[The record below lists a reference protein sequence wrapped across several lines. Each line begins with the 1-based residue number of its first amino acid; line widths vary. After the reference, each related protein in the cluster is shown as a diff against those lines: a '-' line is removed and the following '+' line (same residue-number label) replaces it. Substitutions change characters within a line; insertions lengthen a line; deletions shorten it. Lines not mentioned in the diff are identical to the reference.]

1 MKKLSNTEA
10 ELLTKKNFFCCLQK
24 KNVVLNGN
32 WFSYFRPF
40 AHDII
45 TQNTTHSNIYI
56 YIYLYRG
63 HPESTSLGNGE
74 GVDKESNKRC
84 HRVEGVQ
91 SKKWVPSHKFFHVL
105 LAPNKSIFAGK
116 FVKWE
121 ILFSMSSELRFVKW
135 VTFLRETVS

>member
-40 AHDII
+40 THDII

-56 YIYLYRG
+56 YIYIFIG
-63 HPESTSLGNGE
+63 AIP
-74 GVDKESNKRC
+74 K
-84 HRVEGVQ
+84 
-91 SKKWVPSHKFFHVL
+91 VL
-105 LAPNKSIFAGK
+105 HLETG
-116 FVKWE
+116 
-121 ILFSMSSELRFVKW
+121 
-135 VTFLRETVS
+135 RE